1 MLVVYRY
8 LLRFILFLILF
19 GGFYYYNLSTT
30 NEILKI
36 GCVWVVLILS
46 INIINLDFTLGYY
59 TNYKDTIGVK
69 GDSGPKGVRGI
80 RFSC

>member
-1 MLVVYRY
+1 MLVLYRY
-8 LLRFILFLILF
+8 LLRFLLFLILL

-30 NEILKI
+30 NKILKV

-59 TNYKDTIGVK
+59 TNYKGSIGTK
-69 GDSGPKGVRGI
+69 GDRGPKGVRGV

>member
-1 MLVVYRY
+1 
-8 LLRFILFLILF
+8 LL

-30 NEILKI
+30 NEILKV

-59 TNYKDTIGVK
+59 TNYKETIGAK
-69 GDSGPKGVRGI
+69 GARGPKGVRGI

>member
-8 LLRFILFLILF
+8 ILRFILLLILI

-30 NEILKI
+30 NNILKV

-59 TNYKDTIGVK
+59 TNYKEKIGVK
-69 GDSGPKGVRGI
+69 GDRGPKGVRGI